1 MTFPPLGEKGGN
13 LYLIEPKAGA
23 QVSPGPLG
31 ILAGCYFQ
39 EGLPLDR
46 ETGAEFAE
54 TPDGER
60 ALGALGLNQI

>member
-39 EGLPLDR
+39 EGLPLIGKLEQNLQKLQMER
-46 ETGAEFAE
+46 EPWGHSV
-54 TPDGER
+54 
-60 ALGALGLNQI
+60 

>member
-1 MTFPPLGEKGGN
+1 MTFPLLGEKGGN

-23 QVSPGPLG
+23 QVSLGLLG

-39 EGLPLDR
+39 EGLPLSR

-60 ALGALGLNQI
+60 ALGAPGLSQI